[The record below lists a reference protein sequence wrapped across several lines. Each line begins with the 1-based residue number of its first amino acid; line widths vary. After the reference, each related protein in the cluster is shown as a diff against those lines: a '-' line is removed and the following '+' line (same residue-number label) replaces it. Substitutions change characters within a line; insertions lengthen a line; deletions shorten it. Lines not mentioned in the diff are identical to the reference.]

1 MKRLKRR
8 KNLHK
13 NMQKHKPA
21 APGSSTLIVP
31 GTVNP
36 EGNTIVFLVDDGT
49 KLSVYRSAQG
59 QWLAAFEGIQAGK

>member
-1 MKRLKRR
+1 MKRIK
-8 KNLHK
+8 LHK
-13 NMQKHKPA
+13 NMQKKKTA

-36 EGNTIVFLVDDGT
+36 ESNTIVFMLDNGT

>member
-1 MKRLKRR
+1 MSKRKP
-8 KNLHK
+8 HK
-13 NMQKHKPA
+13 NMQKKKAA

-31 GTVNP
+31 GTVTP
-36 EGNTIVFLVDDGT
+36 EGNTIVFMLESGT